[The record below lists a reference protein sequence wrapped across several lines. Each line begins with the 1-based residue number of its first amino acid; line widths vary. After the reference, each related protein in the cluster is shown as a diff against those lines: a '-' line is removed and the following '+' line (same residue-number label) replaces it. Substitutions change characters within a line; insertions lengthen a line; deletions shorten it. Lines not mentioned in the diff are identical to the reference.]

1 MAPPAGVAE
10 LAQVIDVA
18 DPQRLGR
25 VRVRFQ
31 WGVAQAQDAES
42 GWVRVSTPYSGA
54 GKGQLFTPEVGSQV
68 LVGYEQGLAEFPLVL
83 GNLFHP
89 HNGQGATYSPPQNNL
104 KGLQTA
110 GGNKVVMLDTAGE
123 QTILLS
129 NSNNKDTAILVSF
142 KGDGSVDIKTNGP
155 INLTAGGD
163 ITLQAGKSIT
173 LQAGEDISLI
183 AKKNVSLEAQQETV
197 AVRGHKEVLLTAV
210 SEDLTLEAVSKK
222 VLIHSADNAEV
233 KAAGLVKLNGT
244 DVKINE

>member
-1 MAPPAGVAE
+1 MNTGS
-10 LAQVIDVA
+10 A

-31 WGVAQAQDAES
+31 WGVAQAQDADS

-129 NSNNKDTAILVSF
+129 NSNQKSTAILVSF
-142 KGDGSVDIKTNGP
+142 AGDGSVSITTNGP
-155 INLTAGGD
+155 INLTSGDTIAIEAKKNIVLRAGQD
-163 ITLQAGKSIT
+163 ITLAATNNILAETEKESIA
-173 LQAGEDISLI
+173 LR
-183 AKKNVSLEAQQETV
+183 AQ
-197 AVRGHKEVLLTAV
+197 KEVLISAV
-210 SEDLTLEAVSKK
+210 SEDLTLEAGAKNV
-222 VLIHSADNAEV
+222 VA
-233 KAAGLVKLNGT
+233 KAAKDVELEAGKLAVMRGS
-244 DVKINE
+244 DVKWSKTS